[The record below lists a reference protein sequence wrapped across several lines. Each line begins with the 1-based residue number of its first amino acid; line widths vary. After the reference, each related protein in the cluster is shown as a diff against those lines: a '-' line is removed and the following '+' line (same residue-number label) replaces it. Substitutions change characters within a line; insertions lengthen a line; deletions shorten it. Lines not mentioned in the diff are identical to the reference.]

1 MRYFAALALL
11 FSFTSAFPQSPARIN
26 EEERELVTYPFGDP
40 NPVAIHAK
48 TSKIYPYA
56 LFEGYS
62 KTSTKQKWKIV
73 KLENDYIEL
82 YVLPQV
88 GGKIWGAIEKST
100 GKEFIYRNEVMK
112 FRNIA
117 MRGPWTSGGVEF
129 NFGIIG
135 HHPSTASAV
144 DYRVVTNDDGSVSC
158 FVGNLDLPSRT
169 SWRVEIRLPKDKAY
183 FETNASW
190 NNPTP
195 IHQSYYNWMTAAAVV
210 SDDLEFYYPGNL
222 ALEHDGSPTHWPVDE
237 AGRDLSK
244 YKNNAFGSHKSIHT
258 VGEYNDFMAGYYRNT
273 KFGFGH
279 WALYDE
285 MPGHKLWLWA
295 LSRSG
300 GIWEDLL
307 TDTDGQY
314 MEFQAGRLF
323 NQYAPSTTLKSAITQ
338 VPFSPGTTDRW
349 TERWFPIKD
358 IGGVT
363 DVSSSGVM
371 NITHENQKLDIAINA
386 LAFADATI
394 EVRSNGKI
402 IHTETKKFKPMDVAR
417 VSVPMAGEEYEV
429 LVKGMEL
436 DYNSVKTNILRRP
449 FTATETPKQL
459 TEDALYREAVQ
470 NKEFREYRKA
480 KALLNQCLQR
490 DSLHFGALTDL
501 AELQYRS
508 GLYDSALSGIR
519 KVLQHDTYNF
529 KANYLAGI
537 CYKAKGDLVNALES
551 FGWAARSMEFRSA
564 SYAQMASVKLQQ
576 DDLQLAEHYAKQALD
591 YNRYNFNALHAL
603 AIVSRKRENRSEALE
618 ILKDID
624 EHDKLDHFAQYEKSL
639 LTQGPAEFNSFSS
652 LISNEF
658 PYQTYL
664 EAALEYL
671 SFGLREEAITLLS
684 KAPQHPE
691 INIWIA
697 YLKNDA
703 QLLSQVAMAS
713 PAFVFPYRTES
724 LLPLEWAASQNNNWR
739 FRYFLGLNYYAL
751 QRDQEAVRMFDACG
765 QEPDYAPFYLTRSKM
780 VKDQAQVAADL
791 QRANKLAPD
800 EWRTWTFLI
809 ENFEKSG
816 NFAEQLNIA
825 RQASKKFKGNYTME
839 FAYAKALLNNKQYT
853 QSIQAMEQLNVLPFE
868 GSGEGHEVFE
878 QVYLMRAAE
887 LMKNKKYKEALK
899 DIERSK
905 AWPENIGEGKPY
917 DVDTRIQDYM
927 TAICLSKLGKG
938 SDNKAGVTIETL
950 RKEKKGARYQQVL
963 DALQGIT
970 I

>member
-1 MRYFAALALL
+1 MRYFAAIALL
-11 FSFTSAFPQSPARIN
+11 FSFASAFPQTPARVT

-40 NPVAIHAK
+40 NPVAIHTK

-129 NFGIIG
+129 NFGTIG

-169 SWRVEIRLPKDKAY
+169 SWRVEIRLHKDKPY

-258 VGEYNDFMAGYYRNT
+258 VGEYNDFMAGYYRNS

-323 NQYAPSTTLKSAITQ
+323 NQYAPSTTLKSVITQ

-394 EVRSNGKI
+394 EVRSNGKV
-402 IHTETKKFKPMDVAR
+402 IHTETRKFKPMDVAR

-436 DYNSVKTNILRRP
+436 NYNSVKTNTLRRP
-449 FTATETPKQL
+449 FTATATPKQL
-459 TEDALYREAVQ
+459 TEDVLYREAVQ

-508 GLYDSALSGIR
+508 GLYDSALSGIH

-576 DDLQLAEHYAKQALD
+576 GDLHLAEHYARQALD

-603 AIVSRKRENRSEALE
+603 AIVSRKRENRSGALE

-639 LTQGPAEFNSFSS
+639 LTQHPEEFNSFSS
-652 LISNEF
+652 LINNEF

-671 SFGLREEAITLLS
+671 SFGLKEEAITLLS
-684 KAPQHPE
+684 KAPQHAE

-703 QLLSQVAMAS
+703 QLLSQVAKAS

-751 QRDQEAVRMFDACG
+751 QRDQEAVRMFQACG
-765 QEPDYAPFYLTRSKM
+765 QEPDYAPFYLTRSKI
-780 VKDQAQVAADL
+780 VKEQAQVAADL

-809 ENFEKSG
+809 ENFEKNG
-816 NFAEQLNIA
+816 NYAEQLNIA

-887 LMKNKKYKEALK
+887 QMKSKKYKEALK